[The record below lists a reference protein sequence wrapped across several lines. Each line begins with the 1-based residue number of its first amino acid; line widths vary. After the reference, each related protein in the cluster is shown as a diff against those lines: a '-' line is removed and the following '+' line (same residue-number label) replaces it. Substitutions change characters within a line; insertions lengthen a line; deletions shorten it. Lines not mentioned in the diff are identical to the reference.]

1 MSQSTSHQPP
11 ATSHRRTATSH
22 QPPTTFK
29 LAWRDIRSAPG
40 KFLFVI
46 LAVAVG
52 VGALTGVRSFSR
64 AFHLLLVRQA
74 RTLMAGDLSLRVF
87 GQPNAQQA
95 AAIAG
100 LEQRGVRGTSV
111 TETLTMANTAEVR
124 EPVLISVKAID
135 PAAYPFYGEVTLDPP
150 AALRAVLD
158 SRAAAVSADLLFRL
172 KTHVGGDVRLGGQE
186 FRIVAV
192 LVSEPDRLTGSLN
205 IGPRVMISRQGLER
219 TGLIGL
225 GSRASE
231 RFLFL
236 LPPRGPDVQQ
246 VRNTLKQAFPEGLI
260 ADYRE
265 THPIIT
271 RGLERSTT
279 FLSLISLIALIVGAL
294 GVATAMHAHLQ
305 QKMDTIAVLK
315 CLGARSGQVLRIY
328 LTQTLALGLAGGLV
342 GIAFGTLVQRVFP
355 ILIGRFFPVPPH
367 MGLDFVP
374 AAQGLA
380 IGLLTT
386 LLFTLPMLLGIREI
400 RPAVIFRREMTEARP
415 DWLRRWSRSRQ
426 AIATAAAI
434 LVGIGLIAAWLA
446 GTTLHDSLRIG
457 AYFAGGLMVSLLVIA
472 AIAWLLLR
480 GLRLLMR
487 GSGRALPVA
496 LRQGIANLYRPG
508 NHAQTVLVTLG
519 TGVMFTLTVYLVQH
533 AMLTEMMQNAPP
545 GMANVFMLDIPGAE
559 RQALTDLL
567 KRQQG
572 IEVQP
577 EILSSVAMRLT
588 LVNGVPVE
596 KLALQEWGRRF
607 LRTRS
612 VTSVPA
618 RPRETEI
625 LSGAWWDGRP
635 AVPQVCA
642 SEEAARILH
651 LKAGMALDWSAWGRT
666 IHSNLACIERTDSV
680 RMAARFEFIFSPGSL
695 DGFPAIYYG
704 SVRVKPRDVA
714 AVQRAIYEKMPTV
727 TVINM
732 ADVLEIVQQVVDQ
745 IALVVRFVSAFT
757 IVAGA
762 IILASSVAG
771 TRFGR
776 VREVVILKTLGATRR
791 RVAGIFSMEFL
802 VLGAAAGLLGSALA
816 TGFAALVVKRLLK
829 AEFHIDPVA
838 DLFSIALTALVAV
851 AAGWLASY
859 RILGQRPLEVLRDE

>member
-1 MSQSTSHQPP
+1 MTKP
-11 ATSHRRTATSH
+11 ATL
-22 QPPTTFK
+22 K
-29 LAWRDIRSAPG
+29 IAWRDIRSSPA

-64 AFHLLLVRQA
+64 AFHNLLLRQA
-74 RTLMAGDLSLRVF
+74 RTLMAGDISLRVF
-87 GQPNAQQA
+87 AQPTAQQS

-100 LEQRGVRGTSV
+100 LEQRGVRDTSV
-111 TETLTMANTAEVR
+111 TETLTMANSAEVP
-124 EPVLISVKAID
+124 EPMLVSMKAVDPSV
-135 PAAYPFYGEVTLDPP
+135 YPFYGEVKLDPP

-158 SRAAAVSADLLFRL
+158 EHAAAVSDDLLLRL
-172 KTHVGGDVRLGGQE
+172 KTHVGANLRLGGQD
-186 FRIVAV
+186 FRIAAR
-192 LVSEPDRLTGSLN
+192 LVSEPDRLTGSIN
-205 IGPRVMISRQGLER
+205 VGPRVMISRQGLDR
-219 TGLIGL
+219 TGLISL
-225 GSRASE
+225 GSRAAQ
-231 RFLFL
+231 RYLFV
-236 LPPRGPDVQQ
+236 LPPAGPDVQQ
-246 VRNTLKQAFPEGLI
+246 VRNILKRAFPEGLI

-265 THPIIT
+265 THPIVT

-294 GVATAMHAHLQ
+294 GVATAMHAHLR

-328 LTQTLALGLAGGLV
+328 LAQTLALGLAGGLL
-342 GIAFGTLVQRVFP
+342 GIGFGTLVQRAFP
-355 ILIGRFFPVPPH
+355 ILIGRYFPVPPH
-367 MGLDFVP
+367 MGLDLVP

-380 IGLLTT
+380 IGVLTT
-386 LLFTLPMLLGIREI
+386 LLFTLPPLLGIREI
-400 RPAVIFRREMTEARP
+400 RPAVIFRREMAEARP
-415 DWLRRWSRSRQ
+415 DWLKRWSRSRQ

-446 GTTLHDSLRIG
+446 GTTLRDSLRTG
-457 AYFAGGLMVSLLVIA
+457 AYFAGGLLVSLLVIA
-472 AIAWLLLR
+472 GAAWLLLR
-480 GLRLLMR
+480 GLRLLMK
-487 GSGRALPVA
+487 GAGRTLPA
-496 LRQGIANLYRPG
+496 PLRQGIANLYRPG

-533 AMLTEMMQNAPP
+533 ALLAEMTQNAPP
-545 GMANVFMLDIPGAE
+545 GMANVFLLDIPGAQ
-559 RQALTDLL
+559 RQALTELL
-567 KRQQG
+567 KRQKG
-572 IEVQP
+572 IETAP
-577 EILSSVAMRLT
+577 EILSSVAVRLT
-588 LVNGVPVE
+588 SVNGEPVE
-596 KLALQEWGRRF
+596 KMGLQEWGRRF

-612 VTSVPA
+612 VTTAPV

-625 LSGAWWDGRP
+625 LSGTWWDAHP
-635 AVPQVCA
+635 ATPQVCA

-651 LKAGMALDWSAWGRT
+651 LRAGMPLEWTAWGRT
-666 IHSNLACIERTDSV
+666 LHSNLACIERTDSV
-680 RMAARFEFIFSPGSL
+680 RMTARFEFIFSPGSL

-704 SVRVKPRDVA
+704 SLRMRPRDVPA
-714 AVQRAIYEKMPTV
+714 MQRAVYEKMPTI

-757 IVAGA
+757 IIAGA

-802 VLGAAAGLLGSALA
+802 VLGAAAGLLGSVLA
-816 TGFAALVVKRLLK
+816 TGFAALVVKRLLNS
-829 AEFHIDPVA
+829 EFHFDPAA

-851 AAGWLASY
+851 ATGWLASY
-859 RILGQRPLEVLRDE
+859 RILGQKPLEVLRDE

>member
-1 MSQSTSHQPP
+1 M
-11 ATSHRRTATSH
+11 
-22 QPPTTFK
+22 
-29 LAWRDIRSAPG
+29 AWRDLRSSPA
-40 KFLFVI
+40 KFFFVI

-64 AFHLLLVRQA
+64 AFHNLLLTQV

-87 GQPNAQQA
+87 GQSTPQQ
-95 AAIAG
+95 IAELQS
-100 LEQRGVRGTSV
+100 LEKRGVRETSV
-111 TETLTMANTAEVR
+111 TETLTMASTAEVP
-124 EPVLISVKAID
+124 EPMLVSVKAVD
-135 PAAYPFYGEVTLDPP
+135 PAVYPFYGEVKLDPP
-150 AALRAVLD
+150 APLRAVLD
-158 SRAAAVSADLLFRL
+158 SHSAAVSDDLLFRL
-172 KTHVGGDVRLGGQE
+172 KTRVGGNLRLGGQD
-186 FRIVAV
+186 FRIAAL
-192 LVSEPDRLTGSLN
+192 LVSEPDRLTGSIN
-205 IGPRVMISRQGLER
+205 IGPRVIISRDGLDR
-219 TGLIGL
+219 TGLISL
-225 GSRASE
+225 GSRAAE
-231 RFLFL
+231 RYLFR

-246 VRNTLKQAFPEGLI
+246 VRNVLKQAFPEGLI

-265 THPIIT
+265 THPIVT
-271 RGLERSTT
+271 RGLDRSTT

-305 QKMDTIAVLK
+305 QKMDIIAVLK

-328 LTQTLALGLAGGLV
+328 LAQTLALGLAGGLL

-355 ILIGRFFPVPPH
+355 ALIGRFFPVPPH
-367 MGLDFVP
+367 MGLDWVP

-380 IGLLTT
+380 IGILTT
-386 LLFTLPMLLGIREI
+386 LLFTLPTLLGIREI
-400 RPAVIFRREMTEARP
+400 RPAVIFRREMTESRP
-415 DWLRRWSRSRQ
+415 DWLKRWSRSRQ
-426 AIATAAAI
+426 ALATAAAI

-446 GTTLHDSLRIG
+446 GTTLHDSLRMG
-457 AYFAGGLMVSLLVIA
+457 AYFAGGLLVSLLVIA
-472 AIAWLLLR
+472 GIAWFLLR

-487 GSGRALPVA
+487 GAGRALPVP
-496 LRQGIANLYRPG
+496 LRQGVANLYRPG

-533 AMLTEMMQNAPP
+533 AVLADLRQNAPP
-545 GMANVFMLDIPGAE
+545 GMANVFMLDIPGAQ

-567 KRQQG
+567 KRQKG
-572 IEVQP
+572 IETAP
-577 EILSSVAMRLT
+577 EIVSSVAVRLT
-588 LVNGVPVE
+588 SVNGVPVE
-596 KLALQEWGRRF
+596 KMGLQEWGRRF

-612 VTSVPA
+612 VTSAPA
-618 RPRETEI
+618 RPREMEI
-625 LSGAWWDGRP
+625 LSGSWWNGHP

-651 LKAGMALDWSAWGRT
+651 LKAGMALEWAAWGRPL
-666 IHSNLACIERTDSV
+666 HSNLACIQRTDSV
-680 RMAARFEFIFSPGSL
+680 RMTARFEFIFSPGSL

-704 SVRVKPRDVA
+704 SIRVKPRDVA
-714 AVQRAIYEKMPTV
+714 AMQRAIYEKMPTI

-791 RVAGIFSMEFL
+791 RVAGIFSIEFL

-816 TGFAALVVKRLLK
+816 TGFTALVVKRLLK
-829 AEFHIDPVA
+829 AEFHFDPAA

-859 RILGQRPLEVLRDE
+859 RILGLKPLEVLRDE